1 MKFDKWGYLFI
12 APFFIAYLVFGLYPA
27 LNTFRLAF
35 FQYDMN
41 MPTDNFVGLQYVIR
55 AAQDP
60 LVWHGIIN
68 AIKYW
73 AVGTLFVQFTAILVA
88 AVFTFFKLRFTHFFK
103 SIFYVPSVVSTAVVA
118 TIFSLFMGYPAGFVN
133 ILLVNI
139 GFLDEPIN
147 LLGNPVIIFCLV
159 VFISW
164 WMGYGSTSITAGAGM
179 TSIGEELYESAKIDG
194 ASFRQIFS
202 KITIPL
208 IWPVLTYMWMTSLIY
223 GLQAFDIQFML
234 TDSSGGPNGVAQ
246 TISMYI
252 YKHGFEVGNV
262 GYASGVS
269 IIFFLVIVV
278 LSIIMLTVL
287 QRRENK

>member
-1 MKFDKWGYLFI
+1 MKRFERWGYVFI
-12 APFFIAYLVFGLYPA
+12 APFFIAYFIFGLYPA
-27 LNTFRLAF
+27 INTFRLAF
-35 FQYDMN
+35 YQYDMN
-41 MPTDNFVGLQYVIR
+41 IPTDTFVGLDYVIR
-55 AAQDP
+55 AFQDP
-60 LVWHGIIN
+60 FVWHGIVN

-73 AVGTLFVQFTAILVA
+73 AIGTIFVQITAILIA
-88 AVFTFFKLRFTHFFK
+88 AVFTFFKLRGTHAFK
-103 SIFYVPSVVSTAVVA
+103 SIFYLPSVVSTAVVA

-133 ILLVNI
+133 NLLVEV
-139 GFLDEPIN
+139 GFIDEPVN
-147 LLGNPVIIFCLV
+147 LLGNPIIIFCLV
-159 VFISW
+159 IFISW
-164 WMGYGSTSITAGAGM
+164 WMGYGGTSITAGAGM
-179 TSIGEELYESAKIDG
+179 TSISDELYESAKIDG
-194 ASFRQIFS
+194 AKFGQIFR

-269 IIFFLVIVV
+269 IIFFIVILI
-278 LSIIMLTVL
+278 LSIIMLTIL
-287 QRRENK
+287 QRRQR